1 MIGSRN
7 GFFSFGCCRG
17 TPPGPRSRK
26 ARSAAARQMRF
37 AHRNRRGAPR
47 RQTSLRE
54 AAASFSTL
62 RVLPCRR
69 DHGRFLEV
77 TETLRCLLDR
87 VVLRHSTQYYPSV
100 PIDACQ
106 TFQAVSGRGWCGA
119 FPCARR
125 DSVVGPVAVG
135 SPKGGAG
142 TAGAPERGNSMA
154 HLRCCA
160 GPVRSKARTD
170 GFAPIAP
177 ARFDRVWSFQ
187 CIPCSGDRGT
197 PPGPRSRKARSAA
210 ARQMRFAHRNRR
222 GAPRRQT
229 SLREAAA
236 SFSTLRVLP
245 CRRDHGRFLEVTE
258 TLRCLLDRVVLR
270 HSTQYYPSVPIDA
283 CQTFQAVSGRGWCGA
298 FPCARRDS
306 VVGPVAVGSPK
317 GGAGTAGAPERGNS
331 MAHLRCCAGPVRS
344 KARTDGFAPIAPARF
359 DRVWSFQCIPCSGDR
374 GCPPAQVVRARSK
387 IRKAGIR

>member
-62 RVLPCRR
+62 RVLSCRR

-77 TETLRCLLDR
+77 TEMLRCSLDR
-87 VVLRHSTQYYPSV
+87 VVLRHSTQYYP
-100 PIDACQ
+100 
-106 TFQAVSGRGWCGA
+106 F
-119 FPCARR
+119 
-125 DSVVGPVAVG
+125 
-135 SPKGGAG
+135 
-142 TAGAPERGNSMA
+142 
-154 HLRCCA
+154 
-160 GPVRSKARTD
+160 
-170 GFAPIAP
+170 
-177 ARFDRVWSFQ
+177 
-187 CIPCSGDRGT
+187 
-197 PPGPRSRKARSAA
+197 
-210 ARQMRFAHRNRR
+210 
-222 GAPRRQT
+222 
-229 SLREAAA
+229 
-236 SFSTLRVLP
+236 
-245 CRRDHGRFLEVTE
+245 
-258 TLRCLLDRVVLR
+258 
-270 HSTQYYPSVPIDA
+270 VPIDA

>member
-1 MIGSRN
+1 MAKGRNVCAGRTSRCLLYHICWLP
-7 GFFSFGCCRG
+7 GDTPGPPAGCRG

-69 DHGRFLEV
+69 GHGRFLEV
-77 TETLRCLLDR
+77 TEMLRCSLDR
-87 VVLRHSTQYYPSV
+87 VVLRHSTQYYPFV

-187 CIPCSGDRGT
+187 CIPCSGDRGV
-197 PPGPRSRKARSAA
+197 
-210 ARQMRFAHRNRR
+210 
-222 GAPRRQT
+222 PRR
-229 SLREAAA
+229 AA
-236 SFSTLRVLP
+236 
-245 CRRDHGRFLEVTE
+245 
-258 TLRCLLDRVVLR
+258 
-270 HSTQYYPSVPIDA
+270 
-283 CQTFQAVSGRGWCGA
+283 
-298 FPCARRDS
+298 
-306 VVGPVAVGSPK
+306 
-317 GGAGTAGAPERGNS
+317 
-331 MAHLRCCAGPVRS
+331 
-344 KARTDGFAPIAPARF
+344 
-359 DRVWSFQCIPCSGDR
+359 
-374 GCPPAQVVRARSK
+374 
-387 IRKAGIR
+387 

>member
-7 GFFSFGCCRG
+7 GFFSFGCRRG
-17 TPPGPRSRK
+17 TPPAPRSRK
-26 ARSAAARQMRF
+26 ARCAAARQMRF

-69 DHGRFLEV
+69 DHGSFLDVTEALRLQLDRTVPRIWSRMSRSHGRFLEF
-77 TETLRCLLDR
+77 TEMLRGSLDR
-87 VVLRHSTQYYPSV
+87 MVLRHSTQYYPSV

-106 TFQAVSGRGWCGA
+106 SFQAVSGRGGCGA

-160 GPVRSKARTD
+160 GPVRSKARLV
-170 GFAPIAP
+170 GLAPIA
-177 ARFDRVWSFQ
+177 
-187 CIPCSGDRGT
+187 
-197 PPGPRSRKARSAA
+197 
-210 ARQMRFAHRNRR
+210 
-222 GAPRRQT
+222 
-229 SLREAAA
+229 L
-236 SFSTLRVLP
+236 
-245 CRRDHGRFLEVTE
+245 
-258 TLRCLLDRVVLR
+258 
-270 HSTQYYPSVPIDA
+270 
-283 CQTFQAVSGRGWCGA
+283 
-298 FPCARRDS
+298 
-306 VVGPVAVGSPK
+306 
-317 GGAGTAGAPERGNS
+317 
-331 MAHLRCCAGPVRS
+331 
-344 KARTDGFAPIAPARF
+344 ARF